1 MIKSFGGFIVQK
13 CEICGKETS
22 NYSTCDS
29 YEAIYCIEHLSEQN
43 ECPLCKGEYT
53 HEENF

>member
-1 MIKSFGGFIVQK
+1 MQK
-13 CEICGKETS
+13 CKICGKETS

-29 YEAIYCIEHLSEQN
+29 CEAIYCIEHLSEQN
-43 ECPLCKGEYT
+43 ECPLCKGEHT